1 MSLLLTQLGI
11 TLSVPCRITHRDCV
25 QTSQA
30 YPSVRLCWHMY
41 RQVHADFASQC
52 GRWWP
57 VICLCLILVD
67 SWPFN
72 QPLPPHMLRSSTMRP
87 QYTDLFRLL
96 HRFVYR
102 LHSSGTAC
110 HDERQYRRQVLYTCS
125 IILDQAL
132 TLVGRR
138 IAKHI
143 LVRRHGAIYNY
154 ILVSFAQV
162 GSQPRQRFVRDTECV
177 LKPSRQDFVL
187 DRVECAW
194 QI

>member
-1 MSLLLTQLGI
+1 
-11 TLSVPCRITHRDCV
+11 
-25 QTSQA
+25 
-30 YPSVRLCWHMY
+30 MY
-41 RQVHADFASQC
+41 RQVHVDFASQC

-67 SWPFN
+67 SWPSN

-87 QYTDLFRLL
+87 QYTDLLRRL
-96 HRFVYR
+96 HRFVYH

-132 TLVGRR
+132 TLVGCR
-138 IAKHI
+138 IAKHSPPTWCY
-143 LVRRHGAIYNY
+143 LQLHSGVVRSSRIAATPMLCPWYRMC
-154 ILVSFAQV
+154 VQC
-162 GSQPRQRFVRDTECV
+162 FVRDTECV
-177 LKPSRQDFVL
+177 LKPSKQDFVL